1 MKPKLAT
8 PFEIREPRQ
17 QTCPILFNSPHS
29 GRHYPQSFVDMSQL
43 SPHEIRKSEDSYVDE
58 LFSFVPDIGACLMHA
73 FFPRAY
79 LDLNREAYELDPKM
93 FEGSLPEYVNTHS
106 NRAKLGLGTIAR
118 IVSENADIYPGK
130 INVEEALNRIE
141 TLYHPYHAALENKLT
156 ELFQAFGS
164 VLLVD
169 CHSMPAKPFEDKVA
183 SASKADII
191 LGNNFNTSC
200 NSSITDLIDYLFSK
214 MGYRVERNYPYA
226 GGFITQ
232 KYGHAKSPQQSIQ
245 IEINRSLYMNEASL
259 EIHSGFETLSADLK
273 IFAMEL
279 QENISD
285 MLLETPI
292 AAE

>member
-1 MKPKLAT
+1 MNPKLAT

-29 GRHYPQSFVDMSQL
+29 GRHYPQSFINMSRL

-58 LFSFVPDIGACLMHA
+58 LFSFAPDIGACLMHA

-79 LDLNREAYELDPKM
+79 LDLNREPYELDPNM
-93 FEGSLPEYVNTHS
+93 FDGILPESANTQSH
-106 NRAKLGLGTIAR
+106 RAKLGLGTIAR
-118 IVSENADIYPGK
+118 IVSEEADIYPGK
-130 INVEEALNRIE
+130 INISEALIRIE
-141 TLYHPYHAALENKLT
+141 TLYHPYHAALENKLN
-156 ELFQAFGS
+156 ELFQKFGS

-169 CHSMPAKPFEDKVA
+169 CHSMPAKPFEDNTA
-183 SASKADII
+183 SATKADIV
-191 LGNNFNTSC
+191 LGNNFNRSC
-200 NSSITDLIDYLFSK
+200 NASITDLADYLFAK
-214 MGYRVERNYPYA
+214 MGYKVERNYPYA

-245 IEINRSLYMNEASL
+245 IEINRSLYMNESSM
-259 EIHSGFETLSADLK
+259 EIHSGFETLAADLK
-273 IFAMEL
+273 TIALEL
-279 QENISD
+279 QKNVSD